1 MRYLVC
7 LLVAFLV
14 LAPLAFGE
22 VGNAEGSGDPTSGF
36 PAPPN
41 PRSEGMLPFDLDLTA
56 PGYTYSGWNSG
67 SSGYEAYPGGSSE
80 PSGYGGHPQGFAE
93 PASYSGYPGEPGAP
107 PGYGSY
113 PEAPSGPSCWSGYP
127 EESGA
132 PPGYGGYPEALSGSG
147 PSCWS
152 GYPEG
157 PGAPP
162 GYGGYPVGPSGP
174 SCGYGH
180 SPGPST
186 GCCGFWYTDLAVSQS
201 NTYYVQTWPHGLSTV
216 TSVRCGDW
224 IPLWSMIGTPGTYWS
239 FEWTLGDPYHGWTPD
254 IKNFGYKNFGWYP
267 SWFRSSTP
275 GWHLLCY
282 YCNDWS
288 NYVYIYVKPFH

>member
-1 MRYLVC
+1 
-7 LLVAFLV
+7 
-14 LAPLAFGE
+14 P
-22 VGNAEGSGDPTSGF
+22 SGPSC
-36 PAPPN
+36 
-41 PRSEGMLPFDLDLTA
+41 
-56 PGYTYSGWNSG
+56 W
-67 SSGYEAYPGGSSE
+67 SGYL
-80 PSGYGGHPQGFAE
+80 
-93 PASYSGYPGEPGAP
+93 GEPGAP
-107 PGYGSY
+107 PGYGGY
-113 PEAPSGPSCWSGYP
+113 PETPSGPSCWSGYP
-127 EESGA
+127 GE
-132 PPGYGGYPEALSGSG
+132 
-147 PSCWS
+147 
-152 GYPEG
+152 

-174 SCGYGH
+174 SCSYDH

-224 IPLWSMIGTPGTYWS
+224 IPLWSRIGTPGTYWS
-239 FEWTLGDPYHGWTPD
+239 FEWTLGEPYHGWTPD

-275 GWHLLCY
+275 GWHLICY